1 MDQRCCAYSFLK
13 ETSRQCDYEVA
24 SDELA
29 SLIAQAAHSVK
40 HQPELLKLCEL
51 VYHANGSIR
60 GRLAIRNQDLGV
72 ARSAVCPSR
81 RRKTDPSRVLRAAG
95 WLRGAC
101 VPHVRPA
108 SRRKAVLRIAYAI
121 DPEEKPVSTIL
132 LDFWNLL
139 SNVFFQMALK
149 ENRLEG
155 VSEIPFVSRSYNVG

>member
-29 SLIAQAAHSVK
+29 SLIAQAVHSVK

-60 GRLAIRNQDLGV
+60 GRLAIRDEDFEWLDQLYVRLTQENGSLRQFVLPAGCEG
-72 ARSAVCPSR
+72 ACALH
-81 RRKTDPSRVLRAAG
+81 VLR
-95 WLRGAC
+95 
-101 VPHVRPA
+101 
-108 SRRKAVLRIAYAI
+108 SRCKAVLRIAYAI
-121 DPEEKPVSTIL
+121 DREEKPVPAIL

-155 VSEIPFVSRSYNVG
+155 VSEIPFASRSYDVG

>member
-29 SLIAQAAHSVK
+29 SLIAQAVHSVK

-60 GRLAIRNQDLGV
+60 GRLAIRDEDFEWLDQLYVRLMQENGPLRQFVLPAGCEG
-72 ARSAVCPSR
+72 ACALH
-81 RRKTDPSRVLRAAG
+81 VLR
-95 WLRGAC
+95 
-101 VPHVRPA
+101 
-108 SRRKAVLRIAYAI
+108 SRCKAVLRIADAI
-121 DPEEKPVSTIL
+121 DREEKPVPVIL

-149 ENRLEG
+149 DNRLEG
-155 VSEIPFVSRSYNVG
+155 VSEIPFVSRSYDVG

>member
-29 SLIAQAAHSVK
+29 SLIAGGTLVK
-40 HQPELLKLCEL
+40 HQPELPAVRWSITRMDPFGKAAIRPEDFRCGSCQTDRKRRAETVCAADRLCEACAL
-51 VYHANGSIR
+51 HGLRSRCKAYCGS
-60 GRLAIRNQDLGV
+60 QP
-72 ARSAVCPSR
+72 RS
-81 RRKTDPSRVLRAAG
+81 
-95 WLRGAC
+95 
-101 VPHVRPA
+101 
-108 SRRKAVLRIAYAI
+108 I
-121 DPEEKPVSTIL
+121 EEKPVPPIL